1 MPEIRH
7 IRPRDCRLLASL
19 FIIFTTLSMGVNER
33 IRQLAMMRA
42 VAMTRAQVAGLII
55 AESLV
60 LALIGWAGGLAAG
73 WGLLK
78 IMTRT

>member
-1 MPEIRH
+1 
-7 IRPRDCRLLASL
+7 
-19 FIIFTTLSMGVNER
+19 
-33 IRQLAMMRA
+33 
-42 VAMTRAQVAGLII
+42 VAGLII

-78 IMTRT
+78 FMTYLHFPKK